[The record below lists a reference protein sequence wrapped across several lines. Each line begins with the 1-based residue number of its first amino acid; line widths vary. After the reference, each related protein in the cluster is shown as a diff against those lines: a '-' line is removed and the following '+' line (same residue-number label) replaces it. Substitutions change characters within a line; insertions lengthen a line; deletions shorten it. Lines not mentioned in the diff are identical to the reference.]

1 MSDGAAQ
8 PVMTPVQM
16 VSATDIQQAASP
28 SLLEGVQDESVGAV
42 YFPDRV
48 LLARIGELEGDG
60 QALFRSW
67 ARSHSFLIAP
77 FSIGVKPNG
86 SRIPERVDVSLALD
100 SGGDLSQSPLITGI
114 FPPNGFRKSAFQ
126 GEASLGVSAGGELV
140 EGVGGEAKLGLSY
153 SYAPAY
159 ASVFSG
165 FASAH
170 AFWQFSRTQDSY
182 PVGDI
187 PMKLL
192 LVLPKAVQSR
202 ELIADFDVKVQ
213 FTGGIFARGAIVARF
228 TSVFVLP

>member
-1 MSDGAAQ
+1 MSDGTAQ

-28 SLLEGVQDESVGAV
+28 SLLEGIQDESVGAV

-48 LLARIGELEGDG
+48 LLARISELDGDG

-67 ARSHSFLIAP
+67 ARTHWFLIAP
-77 FSIGVKPNG
+77 FSIGVRPNG
-86 SRIPERVDVSLALD
+86 KRIPELVEVSLSLD
-100 SGGDLSQSPLITGI
+100 GGGDLTQSPIITGI

-126 GEASLGVSAGGELV
+126 GEASLGISAGGELV
-140 EGVGGEAKLGLSY
+140 ESLGGKAEIGLSY

-165 FASAH
+165 FATAH

-187 PMKLL
+187 PLKLL
-192 LVLPKAVQSR
+192 LVVPKGMQGQ

-213 FTGGIFARGAIVARF
+213 FSGGLFARGAIAAHF
-228 TSVFVLP
+228 TSVFALP